1 MRRRSPLVGAALAA
15 ALVLAACGT
24 DSGTPENQNVINV
37 PGDAPT
43 IQAAVDMA
51 VPGDLILVEE
61 GVYAESVTVDVDN
74 IVIRGVDRNKV
85 ILDGEG
91 RFGNGIRVAG
101 ANGVAIENMTARDY
115 QQNGFYW
122 TEAVGYRASYLTAV
136 RNGLYGIYAFDA
148 EGGVIEHS
156 YASGHPDAGFYI
168 GQCDPCDAVIRDS
181 IAEYNGLGYSGTNAS
196 NNLYIIDNVFRHNN
210 TGIMPNSGDY
220 EKRWPQSNTVFAGNL
235 VHSNNGPAPGL
246 LPLLRINGHGILIS
260 GGLSNTVVRNRVFDH
275 AQAGIGVIAN
285 FMGRSFPSNDNV
297 IEGNHVSRSG
307 VADLVLSA
315 TETARNC
322 FVGNTATT
330 AQPTSLLRLT
340 SCAGTP
346 ETIPADGAYPIDEVL
361 DRKTK
366 TQVRRKDV
374 ADPPP
379 QPNMP
384 DARTAPAIPASRMPP
399 TVNLDEIALP
409 DAP

>member
-1 MRRRSPLVGAALAA
+1 MLVALALTGCA
-15 ALVLAACGT
+15 SDAGSP
-24 DSGTPENQNVINV
+24 DDGRVIGV

-85 ILDGEG
+85 ILDGQG
-91 RFGNGIRVAG
+91 RYGNGIRVAG
-101 ANGVAIENMTARDY
+101 ANGVAVENMTARDY

-122 TEAVGYRASYLTAV
+122 TAAVGYRASYLTAL

-156 YASGHPDAGFYI
+156 YAAGHPDAGFYI

-181 IAEYNGLGYSGTNAS
+181 IAEFNGLGYSGTNAS
-196 NNLYIIDNVFRHNN
+196 NNLWIVNNVFRFNN

-246 LPLLRINGHGILIS
+246 PPLLKINGHGILIS
-260 GGLSNTVVRNRVFDH
+260 GGLSNTVVRNRVWDH
-275 AQAGIGVIAN
+275 DQAGIGVIAN
-285 FMGRSFPSNDNV
+285 FMGRSFPSNDN
-297 IEGNHVSRSG
+297 IIADNHVSLSR

-315 TETARNC
+315 VETARNC
-322 FVGNTATT
+322 FSNNIA
-330 AQPTSLLRLT
+330 ANALPASLMGRT
-340 SCAGTP
+340 SCADTP
-346 ETIPADGAYPIDEVL
+346 ETISVEGSYPVADVL
-361 DRKTK
+361 ARKIAR
-366 TQVRRKDV
+366 QVRRTEIP
-374 ADPPP
+374 DPPA
-379 QPNMP
+379 QPNMS
-384 DARTAPAIPASRMPP
+384 DARTAPARPASPVPP
-399 TVNLDEIALP
+399 VVNLDDITLP
-409 DAP
+409 AAP